1 MLELELDLLKVMRE
15 RDGIPDLRRGARYR
29 YASVYL
35 PEVDGTVRKVL
46 RGGRELDDSLT
57 AAVISNLKIVQRPYM
72 VQGGFQSWIKEG
84 LRIKEL
90 KVETALTILNED
102 AEAILE
108 DIKPSPLKV
117 LGFGVGA
124 VAALYALLEWENT
137 LQFIGVVGLGQTIYR
152 RVASYED
159 AKDFREDVKL
169 LLTPVRLGGQAFSWA
184 AGKIET
190 NRPGLP
196 TSPSSID
203 VQNRVL
209 QAAAKHQSQP
219 SDT

>member
-1 MLELELDLLKVMRE
+1 
-15 RDGIPDLRRGARYR
+15 
-29 YASVYL
+29 
-35 PEVDGTVRKVL
+35 
-46 RGGRELDDSLT
+46 
-57 AAVISNLKIVQRPYM
+57 M
-72 VQGGFQSWIKEG
+72 VHGGFQSWIKEG

-219 SDT
+219 SDTDGNQDPSSEPAAQMNEKASEA